1 MVEKRAFIRHA
12 YRAYGT
18 LLLVEE
24 GADMSAWQRYPAH
37 ILNISYKGALVA
49 VLDEHDLTSGQ
60 DIKLHVEMETG
71 ENVWM
76 AGNVAHTKDHFIGL
90 ACKPNEDDDTRNL
103 AELLIKTQVRD

>member
-18 LLLVEE
+18 LLIVDENQE
-24 GADMSAWQRYPAH
+24 KEAWARYPAH

-49 VLDEHDLTSGQ
+49 VLDDHELESGSE
-60 DIKLHVEMETG
+60 IKLHIEMESG

-76 AGNVAHTKDHFIGL
+76 SGDIAHTKDHFIGL
-90 ACKPNEDDDTRNL
+90 ACRPAEEEDTRNL